1 MIKIKN
7 NKEGYEGSISKDYVK
22 KEVLKTS
29 IIIGMILGGS
39 YACTIFTFAIIAM
52 EEGITVPMEMNI
64 LLILLIFVVPFVVIL
79 ILNAIYES
87 SYVRNFFYEIREE
100 NIIIHHGVFTKTRAT
115 LPYSRIQNIN
125 IVNGVFDRMF
135 KTFTVKIETAG
146 GSSMAGGAQGGQARP
161 EGYIPGLKDPHL
173 IEETIREMMTKYSAI
188 PSGLEDKIFKPEE
201 LAFDNFI
208 SYIISKM
215 RTGEKLQTSIK
226 ELREKVGMS
235 IAQLAEKA
243 EVPDNT
249 IEQLEEG
256 SYDPSLALAYR
267 IAKALNTSI
276 EELFKL

>member
-7 NKEGYEGSISKDYVK
+7 NKEGYEGSISNDYVK
-22 KEVLKTS
+22 KEVFKTS

-39 YACTIFTFAIIAM
+39 YACMIFIFTMIGM
-52 EEGITVPMEMNI
+52 EEGFSVPLEMNL
-64 LLILLIFVVPFVVIL
+64 LLILLIIVVPFIVIL
-79 ILNAIYES
+79 FLNAIYES

-146 GSSMAGGAQGGQARP
+146 GAVMAASAQSGHARP

-173 IEETIREMMTKYSAI
+173 IEKTIREMMTKYSAI
-188 PSGLEDKIFKPEE
+188 PSGLEDNIFKPEE

-208 SYIISKM
+208 SYILSKM

-226 ELREKVGMS
+226 ELREKMGMS

-243 EVPDNT
+243 EVPSNT
-249 IEQLEEG
+249 IEHLEEG

-267 IAKALNTSI
+267 IAKALGTSI